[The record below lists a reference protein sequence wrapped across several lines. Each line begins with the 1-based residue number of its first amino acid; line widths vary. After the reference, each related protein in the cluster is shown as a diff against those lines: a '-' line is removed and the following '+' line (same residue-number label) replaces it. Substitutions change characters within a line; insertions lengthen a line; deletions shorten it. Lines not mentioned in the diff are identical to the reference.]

1 MLLGVF
7 GSDNYFEV
15 FGLKIT
21 LVFIFYFHA
30 TYGSYKRG
38 LLYGKDRAKLWFLNA
53 DIFFYYKRTSLE

>member
-1 MLLGVF
+1 MSYVF

-30 TYGSYKRG
+30 TYGSFKRC
-38 LLYGKDRAKLWFLNA
+38 LLYGKDCAKLGCQFSN
-53 DIFFYYKRTSLE
+53 KRTSSE